1 MRSADS
7 FWDATAEKYAKS
19 PIKNM
24 PAYIETMDRT
34 KAYLSKDDTVLEV
47 GCGTG
52 STALLLADSVA
63 HITASDISA
72 KMVDIGKG
80 KARDQQVANVDFL
93 QATVFDDRLE
103 SEAYDAVLAYN
114 FLHLLRNPEQAVGRI
129 RDLLKPGGVFIS
141 KTVCLAAYNPM
152 LRLVV
157 PLMQLVRIAP
167 YVGFWKTSDP
177 DKWMAD
183 AGFSI
188 VETGEYPK
196 SSRFVVARKAA

>member
-34 KAYLSKDDTVLEV
+34 KVHLSKGDTVLEV

-80 KARDQQVANVDFL
+80 KARDQQVANVDFMH
-93 QATVFDDRLE
+93 ATVFDQRLKNG
-103 SEAYDAVLAYN
+103 SYDAVLAYN
-114 FLHLLRNPEQAVGRI
+114 FLHLLRNPEEAVCRI

-141 KTVCLAAYNPM
+141 KTVCLAGYTPL
-152 LRLVV
+152 LRILVPV
-157 PLMQLVRIAP
+157 MQLIRMAP

-188 VETGEYPK
+188 VEAGEYPK
-196 SSRFVVARKAA
+196 NSRFVVARKAS